1 MKILLT
7 AVNARYSHTNLAVRY
22 LQNALKQAGIASEI
36 AEYTINEPARAIL
49 ADIARRAPD
58 LLLFSCY
65 IWNIDYIRCIGADFR
80 LLSPNAAIVLG
91 GPEVSFDAQA
101 QLDAALGRR
110 GYQRRGRAGDR

>member
-1 MKILLT
+1 MLTGGGAVNILLA

-22 LQNALKQAGIASEI
+22 LQNALMQAGIASEI

-65 IWNIDYIRCIGADFR
+65 IWNIDYIRRIGGFPPA
-80 LLSPNAAIVLG
+80 
-91 GPEVSFDAQA
+91 
-101 QLDAALGRR
+101 
-110 GYQRRGRAGDR
+110 